1 MKKIF
6 ILTGE
11 PSGDKLAAE
20 VIKELNKSEIDIEY
34 LSVGGQHLNSIGIK
48 SIYDQKDITYI
59 AFTDILFNIFK
70 IKRKIN
76 EEFKSLLNPLK
87 KEVRTH
93 TVRLKD
99 EAKKSVIAIRIGPS
113 QIPIK
118 SPN

>member
-1 MKKIF
+1 MKT
-6 ILTGE
+6 LME
-11 PSGDKLAAE
+11 ERDKKGA
-20 VIKELNKSEIDIEY
+20 
-34 LSVGGQHLNSIGIK
+34 IGM
-48 SIYDQKDITYI
+48 
-59 AFTDILFNIFK
+59 ARF
-70 IKRKIN
+70 
-76 EEFKSLLNPLK
+76 LLNPLK